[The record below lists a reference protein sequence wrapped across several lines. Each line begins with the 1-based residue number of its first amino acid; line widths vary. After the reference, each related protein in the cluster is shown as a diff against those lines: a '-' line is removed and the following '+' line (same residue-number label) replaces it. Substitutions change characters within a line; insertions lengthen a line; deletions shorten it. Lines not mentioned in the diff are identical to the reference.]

1 MLKINRHM
9 YLVIGKD
16 NCPQCDTLLNL
27 FDEKNIRSYY
37 INHQAMPGNDI
48 TYLKMYSATYPIV
61 LEIKNQ
67 ASFGNTLKYFENCDN
82 L

>member
-1 MLKINRHM
+1 M

-27 FDEKNIRSYY
+27 LDEKCIRNYY
-37 INHQAMPGNDI
+37 IDQTAMPPNVI
-48 TYLKMYSATYPIV
+48 TYLKMYSSTYPIV

-67 ASFGNTLKYFENCDN
+67 GSFANTLEYFAN
-82 L
+82 LGL